1 MKFDDIFTKKGLLKI
16 VLLALSILIWVY
28 FYVASSVSLD
38 ILIIF
43 DIYSIANTVFTTD
56 FLLFLLIFP
65 ITSAIAIA
73 LSTKQDK
80 LVDVLQVSLGIIFGF
95 LLSIIFFNLEKQF
108 LFFALLYLIAH
119 IFLSILTYNKFKDR
133 SKINSLSNYA
143 NSKIALLLTVCILI
157 LTIVTIA
164 PAQQE
169 YAEKMEAG
177 IVNMFVGDDIEN
189 WLGTSFNIGKKT
201 TISNIDYITSQTEYQ
216 KLKYINNSDVQDFL
230 DFMKNFE
237 KNISEKDS
245 EQVKD
250 SLANLD
256 TKEIKNEVFDTIDS
270 MPIMIIIKNFF
281 AIIVGIILASIAQLY
296 FSIAF
301 SLVGLLYV
309 YIFYKIFE
317 NFDN

>member
-1 MKFDDIFTKKGLLKI
+1 
-16 VLLALSILIWVY
+16 
-28 FYVASSVSLD
+28 
-38 ILIIF
+38 
-43 DIYSIANTVFTTD
+43 
-56 FLLFLLIFP
+56 
-65 ITSAIAIA
+65 
-73 LSTKQDK
+73 
-80 LVDVLQVSLGIIFGF
+80 
-95 LLSIIFFNLEKQF
+95 
-108 LFFALLYLIAH
+108 
-119 IFLSILTYNKFKDR
+119 
-133 SKINSLSNYA
+133 
-143 NSKIALLLTVCILI
+143 
-157 LTIVTIA
+157 
-164 PAQQE
+164 
-169 YAEKMEAG
+169 
-177 IVNMFVGDDIEN
+177 
-189 WLGTSFNIGKKT
+189 
-201 TISNIDYITSQTEYQ
+201 
-216 KLKYINNSDVQDFL
+216 
-230 DFMKNFE
+230 MKNFE